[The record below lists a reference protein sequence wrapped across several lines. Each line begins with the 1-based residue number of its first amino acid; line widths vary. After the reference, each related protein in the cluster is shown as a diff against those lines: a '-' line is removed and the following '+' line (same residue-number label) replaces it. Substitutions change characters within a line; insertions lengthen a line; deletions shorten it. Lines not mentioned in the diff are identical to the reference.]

1 MYTHVCVRVC
11 KSEDRGQACSQ
22 TFSGSLL
29 TLQLPSLLDSHR
41 AGGQWLCFCDAD
53 GGRGRRKGKD
63 STSKDLGNWHNNKLE
78 SEEGGKKG
86 VREGGRR
93 REEGEEERDPLIS
106 REEWVEGEE
115 GKGGDW
121 RRRRR
126 KRARERSPVDW
137 G

>member
-11 KSEDRGQACSQ
+11 KSADRGQACSQ

-63 STSKDLGNWHNNKLE
+63 STSKDLGIIMSWRVRREGRKELE
-78 SEEGGKKG
+78 KEGG
-86 VREGGRR
+86 
-93 REEGEEERDPLIS
+93 GERKE
-106 REEWVEGEE
+106 
-115 GKGGDW
+115 
-121 RRRRR
+121 R
-126 KRARERSPVDW
+126 KR
-137 G
+137 GTHL